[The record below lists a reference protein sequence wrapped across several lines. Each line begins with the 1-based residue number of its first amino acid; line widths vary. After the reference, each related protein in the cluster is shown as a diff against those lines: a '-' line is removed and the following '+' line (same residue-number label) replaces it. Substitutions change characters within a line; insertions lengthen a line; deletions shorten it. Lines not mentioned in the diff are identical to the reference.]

1 MSETVNIDGV
11 TLTLGNPV
19 SNTAKWIGQLEPLRQ
34 LAACWLT
41 VDAEGL
47 GREEA
52 RTLEWVLMPPWIH
65 DVCLNGPIFVDFN
78 FKSEINRL
86 VEKMNSEGKDFI
98 RYYFSLLDR
107 IQLSLEEE
115 MNLVE
120 FAISTI
126 KADDDIKYE
135 EIKFFKNI
143 RHRLKI
149 TDDQILEKMPDVE
162 IFLEEDI
169 STESTLDHLLHQY
182 LAVSAIPQLKLVDL
196 NELGLFESKENT

>member
-1 MSETVNIDGV
+1 MQHVTFDRLLLKTAFCCMASDGHIDPKEVNIIK
-11 TLTLGNPV
+11 
-19 SNTAKWIGQLEPLRQ
+19 SMCEQ
-34 LAACWLT
+34 
-41 VDAEGL
+41 
-47 GREEA
+47 
-52 RTLEWVLMPPWIH
+52 H
-65 DVCLNGPIFVDFN
+65 PIFVDFN